1 MSLLVAMPLA
11 EGGRIVF
18 EAPEDLTPAGV
29 TLAARPGDVIEQA
42 GETIEAAIERALTPI
57 AKALKAQFDTLKP
70 DQVEVS
76 LGLTLSAE
84 AGLIIS
90 KMSGEAA
97 ISVTMSW
104 SREQPSQP

>member
-1 MSLLVAMPLA
+1 MSLLVAVPLA
-11 EGGRIVF
+11 DGGRIVF

-29 TLAARPGDVIEQA
+29 TLAARPGEVIEQA
-42 GETIEAAIERALTPI
+42 GETIEAAIDRALTPV
-57 AKALKAQFDTLKP
+57 AKALRAQFEALAP
-70 DQVEVS
+70 DEVTVT

-97 ISVTMSW
+97 ITVTMSW
-104 SREQPSQP
+104 SREQTA